1 MGEIKQIT
9 FGINMPTGKTNDI
22 EEEEEEENKGYTI
35 QVPWAKAA
43 ASTP

>member
-9 FGINMPTGKTNDI
+9 YGINMLTGKTNDI
-22 EEEEEEENKGYTI
+22 EEEEEENKGYTI